1 MKKFLLI
8 FTLLLAI
15 PVILI
20 AQDVPNPPSGWGDI
34 IMNPQKWFIDF
45 GTIAVLTAFVA
56 TFVNGLLKVVKKF
69 PRQLVA
75 WGVAIILLVV
85 SDLLNFGYAKDF
97 PILLAVIH
105 GLGAGLAAN
114 GVFNI
119 PMIKGILD
127 TIESWLN
134 PSKTTP
140 IA

>member
-1 MKKFLLI
+1 MKRLLM
-8 FTLLLAI
+8 FFMLLLMI
-15 PVILI
+15 PLILI
-20 AQDVPNPPSGWGDI
+20 AQDTPVPPSGWGDI
-34 IMNPQKWFIDF
+34 IMNPQKWFVDF

-56 TFVNGLLKVVKKF
+56 TFANGLLKVVKKF

-119 PMIKGILD
+119 PMVKGILD
-127 TIESWLN
+127 AIETWLN
-134 PSKTTP
+134 PKRTIP